1 MVDVNLTVEDLNS
14 VITLID
20 AVTQR
25 GAIRGEELL
34 AVGQIRVKYEQA
46 AQSLAKSVPAK
57 TETPEAEPQK

>member
-34 AVGQIRVKYEQA
+34 AVGQMRVKYEQA
-46 AQSLAKSVPAK
+46 VQSLAKPA
-57 TETPEAEPQK
+57 ETVTEPQE